1 MTDLAAIT
9 NKQMPTSPAR
19 LPALAAP
26 ELSVAYLAQMKE
38 ILESLLGRRGSPW
51 DRAVTMRDL
60 QAGGL
65 GAFLPGGAA
74 ATATA
79 SPAIFNPGTGQVVTD
94 GGATFDIDAALRE
107 SSAYKTLLRR
117 IGSVEELADFP
128 EQVRMQLEQT
138 ITALARDRQADV
150 RSVESM
156 VQNQQVSVAWRLD
169 EITAALNQ
177 AAAGARQYSA
187 AYADQVRA
195 VATRVEQVAAELEA
209 GGGGV
214 EVQEQL
220 TAIADAVEGLK
231 GQWSLKIQTNP
242 TNGESPVIAGI
253 ALSVEDPIAGPG
265 TSSLVFLADNVGFF
279 TDGGTLNPF
288 SISGNRVTMTNVTML
303 SAIING
309 VLSAVS
315 GTFGAVSI
323 AADGSLQVGNRTW
336 DGGTG
341 IWFGFHEGVAKLV
354 VGSPTQYFRWNGAKI
369 EQVLDEFSV
378 AITGAM
384 MATVDNGVQGYGNL
398 SSAITGD
405 TAGDVTYSW
414 AVTSHS
420 SDTGIAVQFYVSA
433 YGNTATASFSG
444 SASNNRITAD
454 IQLTV
459 RRNSDG
465 RIATAGTRHVV
476 THGTYNA

>member
-9 NKQMPTSPAR
+9 NEQMPTSPAR

-65 GAFLPGGAA
+65 GAFLPGGSAA
-74 ATATA
+74 SA
-79 SPAIFNPGTGQVVTD
+79 SPAIFNPGTGQVTTN

-117 IGSVEELADFP
+117 IGSVEELADMP
-128 EQVRMQLEQT
+128 EQVRLQLDQA
-138 ITALARDRQADV
+138 ITALARERQADV
-150 RSVESM
+150 RTVETM
-156 VQNQQVSVAWRLD
+156 VQNQQLSVAWRLD
-169 EITAALNQ
+169 EITASLNQ

-231 GQWSLKIQTNP
+231 GQYSLKIQTNP
-242 TNGESPVIAGI
+242 TNGQPPIIAGI

-323 AADGSLQVGNRTW
+323 AADGSLQLGNRTYLS
-336 DGGTG
+336 GTG
-341 IWFGFHEGVAKLV
+341 MWFGFDGGVAKFAVGVAGGAEIKWDGTQLHIVNPTVSQPQFTVNPMQSEYTSLARIAGSYVGGKTATFSNAQGAVSGTWSISSSYGGGV
-354 VGSPTQYFRWNGAKI
+354 VIDGANNGHSVLLKTANPMPTGEMDYYVTYTAHDAAGRAAFMDYIQ
-369 EQVLDEFSV
+369 
-378 AITGAM
+378 
-384 MATVDNGVQGYGNL
+384 TVDF
-398 SSAITGD
+398 T
-405 TAGDVTYSW
+405 
-414 AVTSHS
+414 
-420 SDTGIAVQFYVSA
+420 
-433 YGNTATASFSG
+433 
-444 SASNNRITAD
+444 
-454 IQLTV
+454 
-459 RRNSDG
+459 
-465 RIATAGTRHVV
+465 
-476 THGTYNA
+476 